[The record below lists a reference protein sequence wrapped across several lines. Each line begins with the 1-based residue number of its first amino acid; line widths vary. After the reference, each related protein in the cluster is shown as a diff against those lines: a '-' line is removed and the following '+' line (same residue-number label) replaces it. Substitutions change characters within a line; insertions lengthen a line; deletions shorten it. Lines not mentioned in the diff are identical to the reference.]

1 MRRLAGKAE
10 CCGRK
15 IWYYILSER
24 KRREVCFGLSVV
36 YRDEEVQIHS
46 VTGDYG
52 DIRAL
57 LTRMKRGK
65 VTPVAVRDVIEDWIL
80 DFSCNFA

>member
-1 MRRLAGKAE
+1 MRRLAGKTE

-24 KRREVCFGLSVV
+24 KGQEVCFGLSVV

-46 VTGDYG
+46 VTMVYG

-65 VTPVAVRDVIEDWIL
+65 VTPVAVRDVIEDWVL

>member
-15 IWYYILSER
+15 IWYCMISER
-24 KRREVCFGLSVV
+24 NGENLSFGLSVV
-36 YRDEEVQIHS
+36 YRDEEVRIPA
-46 VTGDYG
+46 VTMVYG

>member
-15 IWYYILSER
+15 IWYYMISER
-24 KRREVCFGLSVV
+24 NGENLSFGLSVV
-36 YRDEEVQIHS
+36 YRDEEVRIPA
-46 VTGDYG
+46 VTMVYG